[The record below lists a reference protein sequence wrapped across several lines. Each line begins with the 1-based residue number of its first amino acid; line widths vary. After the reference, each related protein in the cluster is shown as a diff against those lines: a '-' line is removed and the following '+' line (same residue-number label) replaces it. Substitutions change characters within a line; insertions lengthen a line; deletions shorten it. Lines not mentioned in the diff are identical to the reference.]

1 MLTLPQP
8 RVGNKTSLVRVDAPG
23 TRGRIVGPAGCRD
36 ASHAGSGFTPMAG
49 HTIDRKRQVMLVEL
63 YAVCAAARAEPQ
75 ELAVARLIALG
86 DGEGRGVACPGAAG
100 DRARTSRRETVVGQ
114 QRGSCGRITIG
125 AVEV

>member
-49 HTIDRKRQVMLVEL
+49 HTIDRKRQMMLVEL
-63 YAVCAAARAEPQ
+63 YAVWPPP
-75 ELAVARLIALG
+75 ELSPRN
-86 DGEGRGVACPGAAG
+86 
-100 DRARTSRRETVVGQ
+100 SRSQG
-114 QRGSCGRITIG
+114 
-125 AVEV
+125 